1 MLRARDRLYRGGSA
15 GERRDARNAC
25 DKRCLATWKGPLGL
39 TLQKMARDEVGGSPI
54 KARYAWKLRS
64 PITYARAIASSCIPL
79 QLWWSVKDSIVTDQ
93 QRQSARLYRLIKK
106 LNPDAPVA
114 AYHGYWRHSAEM
126 HARTR
131 LPFALAT
138 FGLVPDDYDVLARA
152 MHVEPAPSAWC
163 TTLNVTR

>member
-1 MLRARDRLYRGGSA
+1 MLKWFPSLFVVTRPILVLVILVLVACSA
-15 GERRDARNAC
+15 AS
-25 DKRCLATWKGPLGL
+25 
-39 TLQKMARDEVGGSPI
+39 QEVGRSVGEGRAQPASRAGSDVEEKL
-54 KARYAWKLRS
+54 KALKDELREQ
-64 PITYARAIASSCIPL
+64 AKRLEEMRAL
-79 QLWWSVKDSIVTDQ
+79 VTDQ

-106 LNPDAPVA
+106 LNPDAPGA
-114 AYHGYWRHSAEM
+114 SYHGYWRLSAEM